1 MVMPMQC
8 NRMRDLREDAELSQT
23 ELAEALGIAQT
34 TYSGYER
41 GFREPS
47 LDMLCRI
54 ADFFHTSTDYLLGR
68 TDDPAPLKSKPPR
81 R

>member
-1 MVMPMQC
+1 MQR
-8 NRMRDLREDAELSQT
+8 NRMRDLREDAELSQA

-47 LDMLCRI
+47 LGMLCQI

-68 TDDPAPLKSKPPR
+68 TDNPAPPTDKMPR
-81 R
+81 

>member
-1 MVMPMQC
+1 MVMQMQC
-8 NRMRDLREDAELSQT
+8 NRMRDLREDAELSQA
-23 ELAEALGIAQT
+23 ELAAALDIAQT

-47 LDMLCRI
+47 LEMLCRI

-68 TDDPAPLKSKPPR
+68 TDDPALPADKPPR

>member
-1 MVMPMQC
+1 MQMQR
-8 NRMRDLREDAELSQT
+8 NRMRDLREDAELSQA

-47 LDMLCRI
+47 LDMLCQI

-68 TDDPAPLKSKPPR
+68 TDNPVPPADKSPR

>member
-1 MVMPMQC
+1 MVMQMQC

-23 ELAEALGIAQT
+23 ELAAALDIAQT

-47 LDMLCRI
+47 LEMLCRI

-68 TDDPAPLKSKPPR
+68 TDDPAPPADKPPR

>member
-1 MVMPMQC
+1 MQMQR
-8 NRMRDLREDAELSQT
+8 NRMRDLREDAELSQA

-47 LDMLCRI
+47 LDMLCQI
-54 ADFFHTSTDYLLGR
+54 ADFFHTSTDYLLGS
-68 TDDPAPLKSKPPR
+68 TDNPAPPADKSPR

>member
-1 MVMPMQC
+1 MQMQR
-8 NRMRDLREDAELSQT
+8 NRMRDLREDAELSQA
-23 ELAEALGIAQT
+23 ELAKALGIAQT

-47 LDMLCRI
+47 LDMLCQI
-54 ADFFHTSTDYLLGR
+54 ADFFHTSTDYLLCR
-68 TDDPAPLKSKPPR
+68 TDNPAPPAEKTPR

>member
-1 MVMPMQC
+1 MQMQR
-8 NRMRDLREDAELSQT
+8 NRMRDLREDADLSQA

-47 LDMLCRI
+47 LDMLCQI

-68 TDDPAPLKSKPPR
+68 TDNPAPPADKSPR